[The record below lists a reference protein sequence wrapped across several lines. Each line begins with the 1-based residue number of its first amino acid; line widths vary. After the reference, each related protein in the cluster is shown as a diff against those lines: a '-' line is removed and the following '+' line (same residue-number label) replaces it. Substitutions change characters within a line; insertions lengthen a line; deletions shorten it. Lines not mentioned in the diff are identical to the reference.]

1 MRDEASFW
9 RKCSSC
15 KNPIEFK
22 AKYYVCS
29 VSTCNALRTGYVFC
43 SVACFEKHL
52 PGARHRDAGA
62 VEKIAATTPFHMEA
76 GPASEAMPQRKMAIQ
91 PPAQAGSHNQSSNY
105 GSNYGSNPIPKEVL
119 VVVSKLKDYIKARG
133 DMSTSQAVV
142 DILSDQIRRL
152 CDDAIDR
159 ARVAGRKTVL
169 DRDFEK

>member
-1 MRDEASFW
+1 MRDEESFW

-15 KNPIEFK
+15 KVPIEFK

-43 SVACFEKHL
+43 SISCFEKHL

-62 VEKIAATTPFHMEA
+62 VEKTAGNTPYIVEDSQSTNTT
-76 GPASEAMPQRKMAIQ
+76 PQRKLAT
-91 PPAQAGSHNQSSNY
+91 SSPSVGASQNK
-105 GSNYGSNPIPKEVL
+105 SQIPKDVL
-119 VVVSKLKDYIKARG
+119 VVVSKLKDYIKARA
-133 DMSTSQAVV
+133 DMNTSQGIV
-142 DILSDQIRRL
+142 DIISNHIRAL
-152 CDDAIDR
+152 CDEAIDK

>member
-1 MRDEASFW
+1 MRTDESFW

-15 KNPIEFK
+15 KLPIEFK

-43 SVACFEKHL
+43 SVSCFEKHL

-62 VEKIAATTPFHMEA
+62 VEKIAGSTPYSADESA
-76 GPASEAMPQRKMAIQ
+76 VSTPQRKMAISSSGANLVQ
-91 PPAQAGSHNQSSNY
+91 SKNQ
-105 GSNYGSNPIPKEVL
+105 IPKDIL
-119 VVVSKLKDYIKARG
+119 VVASKLKDYIKARS
-133 DMSTSQAVV
+133 DMNTSQTVM

-152 CDDAIDR
+152 CDDAIDK

-169 DRDFEK
+169 DRDFET

>member
-1 MRDEASFW
+1 MRDEESFW

-15 KNPIEFK
+15 KIPIEFK

-43 SVACFEKHL
+43 SVSCFEKHL

-62 VEKIAATTPFHMEA
+62 IEKTAGSTPYIVDESQSTNAT
-76 GPASEAMPQRKMAIQ
+76 PQRKLATHSTSVG
-91 PPAQAGSHNQSSNY
+91 ANQSKSQM
-105 GSNYGSNPIPKEVL
+105 PRDVL
-119 VVVSKLKDYIKARG
+119 VVVSKLKDYIKARA
-133 DMSTSQAVV
+133 DMNTSQGIV
-142 DILSDQIRRL
+142 DIISDHIRSL
-152 CDDAIDR
+152 CDEAIDK